1 MERDCAESERL
12 LLLTLLLLGATTTM
26 IARLLLLT
34 LLLPSLVLA
43 LRTPRPAAARRDAAA
58 STRRALLAGAAAAAL
73 LEVAPARAD
82 GNVTVIPSTLATRD
96 ELEALDRSRQAMPPP
111 ETVIPKGSDLD
122 LMMLGSSAGALDPRA
137 HSGP

>member
-1 MERDCAESERL
+1 
-12 LLLTLLLLGATTTM
+12 M
-26 IARLLLLT
+26 IARLRVLLLLA

-43 LRTPRPAAARRDAAA
+43 LRTPRPAAARRDAPAA

-82 GNVTVIPSTLATRD
+82 GNVTVIPSTLATRE

-111 ETVIPKGSDLD
+111 EAVIPKGSDLE
-122 LMMLGSSAGALDPRA
+122 LMLGSSAGALDPRA

>member
-1 MERDCAESERL
+1 
-12 LLLTLLLLGATTTM
+12 M
-26 IARLLLLT
+26 IARLLLLLS

-43 LRTPRPAAARRDAAA
+43 LRTPRPAAARRGAPAAVLALRTPRPAAARRDAPAA

-82 GNVTVIPSTLATRD
+82 GNVTVIPSTLATRED
-96 ELEALDRSRQAMPPP
+96 LEALDRDRQAMPPP
-111 ETVIPKGSDLD
+111 EAVIPKGSDLE
-122 LMMLGSSAGALDPRA
+122 LMLGSSAGALDPRA

>member
-1 MERDCAESERL
+1 
-12 LLLTLLLLGATTTM
+12 M
-26 IARLLLLT
+26 IARLLLLLS

-43 LRTPRPAAARRDAAA
+43 LRTPRPAAARRDAPAAA

-82 GNVTVIPSTLATRD
+82 GNVTVIPSTLATRED
-96 ELEALDRSRQAMPPP
+96 LEALDRDRQAMPPP
-111 ETVIPKGSDLD
+111 EAVIPKGSDLE
-122 LMMLGSSAGALDPRA
+122 LMLGSSAGALDPRA

>member
-1 MERDCAESERL
+1 MARVPL
-12 LLLTLLLLGATTTM
+12 L
-26 IARLLLLT
+26 RLLLLT

-43 LRTPRPAAARRDAAA
+43 LRTPRPAAARRDAPAAA

-82 GNVTVIPSTLATRD
+82 GNVTVIPSTLATRED
-96 ELEALDRSRQAMPPP
+96 LEALDRSRQAMPPP
-111 ETVIPKGSDLD
+111 EAVIPKGSDLE
-122 LMMLGSSAGALDPRA
+122 LMLGSSAGALDPRA

>member
-1 MERDCAESERL
+1 
-12 LLLTLLLLGATTTM
+12 M
-26 IARLLLLT
+26 IARRVLLLA

-43 LRTPRPAAARRDAAA
+43 LRTPRPAAARRDALAARRDAPAA

-82 GNVTVIPSTLATRD
+82 GNVTVIPSTLATRED
-96 ELEALDRSRQAMPPP
+96 LEALDRDRQAMPPP
-111 ETVIPKGSDLD
+111 EAVIPKGSDLE
-122 LMMLGSSAGALDPRA
+122 LMLGSSAGALDPRA